1 MSRSAGWSVLA
12 KEALELSALA
22 LAVRLMEESPTR
34 ASTTLS
40 RPSPSIPQDDMS
52 LRSTQHD
59 TSLRSS
65 VIDTPLQERTAS
77 DTPMQERDDAEVCH
91 GEPVEPRSSLSRPA
105 QPQLTPLAFIQETA
119 DPRTRLYSAR
129 DERGSIYAAFYADGR
144 LRVAFEDHRL
154 AGIVQNGHAHLL
166 DMNSELWSEV
176 FVRVT
181 PEGKLQLELRD
192 GPLDGRVLTC
202 EALQV

>member
-1 MSRSAGWSVLA
+1 MENSATPV
-12 KEALELSALA
+12 
-22 LAVRLMEESPTR
+22 
-34 ASTTLS
+34 STALS
-40 RPSPSIPQDDMS
+40 RPLCPEPVEGSPHERRDAAF
-52 LRSTQHD
+52 TQ
-59 TSLRSS
+59 
-65 VIDTPLQERTAS
+65 TAGTEAQTHKS
-77 DTPMQERDDAEVCH
+77 EADPARH
-91 GEPVEPRSSLSRPA
+91 GEPVESRPSLSRPA
-105 QPQLTPLAFIQETA
+105 EPQLSPLVFIQETA
-119 DPRTRLYSAR
+119 DARTRLYSAR

-181 PEGKLQLELRD
+181 PEGALQLELRD

-202 EALQV
+202 EALQA